1 MKKIPMILLLM
12 APGAILFLCDQTGL
26 DFSIGLWI
34 YGALLVFNMV
44 YAFLL
49 PKLGFSGK
57 QILFWN
63 LLLKLCHIPLI
74 LLILV
79 FTLVMMAAGGEGIRD
94 EAASMVLIALLS
106 CYLIQVSSAMFGIS
120 GFRWCRKY
128 GTLSKGWVT
137 ASSVAQFIPC
147 VDVIGSILCYMMFRK
162 EGHPERKPQSGGPE
176 D

>member
-1 MKKIPMILLLM
+1 MKKVPMILLLI
-12 APGAILFLCDQTGL
+12 APYAIVFLCDQTGF

-49 PKLGFSGK
+49 PRLGLSGK

-79 FTLVMMAAGGEGIRD
+79 FTLVMMLAGGEGIRD
-94 EAASMVLIALLS
+94 EASSMVLIALLL

-128 GTLSKGWVT
+128 GTLSKAGVI
-137 ASSVAQFIPC
+137 ASSIAQFIPC
-147 VDVIGSILCYMMFRK
+147 VDVIGSILCYVMFRR
-162 EGHPERKPQSGGPE
+162 EGQFIKQ
-176 D
+176 

>member
-1 MKKIPMILLLM
+1 MKKTPMILLLIV
-12 APGAILFLCDQTGL
+12 PYTVLAICYQANL
-26 DFSIGLWI
+26 DITIGLCV
-34 YGALLVFNMV
+34 YGALLLFNMV

-49 PKLGFSGK
+49 PRLGFNGK

-79 FTLVMMAAGGEGIRD
+79 FTLIMMMVGGEGIRD

-106 CYLIQVSSAMFGIS
+106 CCLIQLSSAMFGIS

-128 GTLSKGWVT
+128 GTLSKAGAIV
-137 ASSVAQFIPC
+137 SSIVQFIPC
-147 VDVIGSILCYMMFRK
+147 ADVLGSILCYIMLRK
-162 EGHPERKPQSGGPE
+162 EGQSAV
-176 D
+176 

>member
-1 MKKIPMILLLM
+1 MKKVPMILLLI
-12 APGAILFLCDQTGL
+12 APYALVFLCDQAGL

-34 YGALLVFNMV
+34 SGALLAFNMV

-49 PKLGFSGK
+49 PRLGFRVK

-79 FTLVMMAAGGEGIRD
+79 FTLVMMLTGGEGIRD
-94 EAASMVLIALLS
+94 EAFSMVLIALLL
-106 CYLIQVSSAMFGIS
+106 CYLIQISSAMFGIS

-128 GTLSKGWVT
+128 GTLSKAGMI
-137 ASSVAQFIPC
+137 ASSIAQFIPC
-147 VDVIGSILCYMMFRK
+147 IDVIGSILCYIMFRK
-162 EGHPERKPQSGGPE
+162 EGQVR
-176 D
+176 